1 MTDTDSKTSETSTE
15 EVAPVG
21 SQAST
26 SSTETVENGSPASPS
41 AETASESV
49 TASES
54 AAVTEPASA
63 SEPATEVVAESVV
76 APLTEAEAESGTA
89 TVVGEAETVSG
100 DVAAEEAQ
108 ADTVTGDVSPSVGTE
123 SSAGDVEAEDGAG
136 KKKRRRR
143 RKKKGAQAG
152 ASDAPPDA
160 KSAQHH
166 APFAHLFSGGVAR
179 KHAFSVGEEIAGRVE
194 RVEHGT
200 ILVDLFGKATAVA
213 NVDEPRE
220 IPHIVHEPEP
230 PVAETAAPEG
240 VASETPAES
249 SVPETAAPLHTPVVP
264 SPAAILTPVIEAP
277 TAEMAKLVQ
286 GDASAWEFSPTEV
299 TNLPDEEIGE
309 ADTVVGA
316 QAFDPTSTSEA
327 QLAVTEP
334 PTIEADTTAET
345 EAAAAAVT
353 EAGTESPSGAEA
365 EGKTATGAEA
375 PAPEDPAEADLTLLD
390 PLPELETPPVGA
402 IFRGRIGA
410 VAESGHIAII
420 NRVIDKGAVRK
431 SLRAA
436 RDLHHRVEGV
446 VYGYNRGGFDVLVG
460 GVRAFCPASAMS
472 LTHIDDP
479 NTLVGQRC
487 EFSLPQDKGGKKSI
501 IVSRRNILE
510 KEARKKARQRMA
522 DLEVGAKLKGKVLEV
537 RDYGVLVDLGDGL
550 DGLVHMSEVSWGRG
564 VRPQDAAK
572 VGDEVD
578 VEVLKVQQ
586 ASRKDRFGRVSLS
599 MRACQPDPLEAAK
612 DTIRPGVPIKGKVVR
627 TTEFG
632 AFIQLQDNIEGLLH
646 ISELGGSRELT
657 HAKQAVSEGDEI
669 NVVIERV
676 DRQQRR
682 ISLSRLTEADAA
694 AIEAGEIEVGKAPRS
709 LKQGSLVAV
718 VVKRV
723 DHTGV
728 QVQVDG
734 MLGKRGRG
742 FIPSRELQDVRE
754 DKRKGVSQGDTI
766 EVKVIGTERDGTLR
780 CSIRARLLDDERK
793 AVREYRKESA
803 KEGLGTFGDLLKAKL
818 GSSD

>member
-1 MTDTDSKTSETSTE
+1 
-15 EVAPVG
+15 
-21 SQAST
+21 
-26 SSTETVENGSPASPS
+26 
-41 AETASESV
+41 
-49 TASES
+49 
-54 AAVTEPASA
+54 
-63 SEPATEVVAESVV
+63 
-76 APLTEAEAESGTA
+76 LTEAEAESGTA

-100 DVAAEEAQ
+100 EVAAAEAQ
-108 ADTVTGDVSPSVGTE
+108 ADTVSGDAAPGVSAE
-123 SSAGDVEAEDGAG
+123 SSAGDVEAEGAG

-160 KSAQHH
+160 KSMHHH
-166 APFAHLFSGGVAR
+166 APFLHLFSGGATR

-200 ILVDLFGKATAVA
+200 VIVDLFGKATAIA
-213 NVDEPRE
+213 DVDEPRE
-220 IPHIVHEPEP
+220 IPHIAHEAEEP
-230 PVAETAAPEG
+230 TAEAAAPETEAPAPIHTA
-240 VASETPAES
+240 VA
-249 SVPETAAPLHTPVVP
+249 P
-264 SPAAILTPVIEAP
+264 SPAVIPTPFIEAP
-277 TAEMAKLVQ
+277 TAEMAKLAE

-299 TNLPDEEIGE
+299 TNVPDEELGE

-316 QAFDPTSTSEA
+316 QAFDPMSTAEA

-334 PTIEADTTAET
+334 PTPEAVAAAAT
-345 EAAAAAVT
+345 EAATETAAGATTETAAA
-353 EAGTESPSGAEA
+353 AETAAATVA
-365 EGKTATGAEA
+365 EGAGAGENETEGANATVSGDESVAE
-375 PAPEDPAEADLTLLD
+375 EDPADADLTLLD
-390 PLPELETPPVGA
+390 PLPELEVPQVGA

-410 VAESGHIAII
+410 VAESGHIAIV
-420 NRVIDKGAVRK
+420 NRLVDKGAVRK
-431 SLRAA
+431 ALRAA
-436 RDLHHRVEGV
+436 RDLHQRVQGV

-479 NTLVGQRC
+479 NALVGQRC

-510 KEARKKARQRMA
+510 KEARKRARKRMGE
-522 DLEVGAKLKGKVLEV
+522 LEVGAKLKGKVLEV

-578 VEVLKVQQ
+578 VEVLKIQQ

-599 MRACQPDPLEAAK
+599 MRACQPDPLDVAK
-612 DTIRPGVPIKGKVVR
+612 DTIRPGMPIKGKVVR
-627 TTEFG
+627 TTDFG
-632 AFIQLQDNIEGLLH
+632 AFIELQENIEGLLH

-657 HAKQAVSEGDEI
+657 HAKQAVTEGDEI
-669 NVVIERV
+669 YVVVERV

-682 ISLSRLTEADAA
+682 ISLSKLTEADAA

-718 VVKRV
+718 IVKRV
-723 DHTGV
+723 DHSGV

-742 FIPSRELQDVRE
+742 FIPSRELQDVRD
-754 DKRKGVSQGDTI
+754 DKRKGVSQGDAI

-803 KEGLGTFGDLLKAKL
+803 KQGLGTFGDLLKAKL
-818 GSSD
+818 GGGSD

>member
-1 MTDTDSKTSETSTE
+1 MT
-15 EVAPVG
+15 AG
-21 SQAST
+21 S
-26 SSTETVENGSPASPS
+26 
-41 AETASESV
+41 
-49 TASES
+49 
-54 AAVTEPASA
+54 
-63 SEPATEVVAESVV
+63 
-76 APLTEAEAESGTA
+76 
-89 TVVGEAETVSG
+89 VGEAETVSG
-100 DVAAEEAQ
+100 DVAAAEAQ
-108 ADTVTGDVSPSVGTE
+108 ADTEAGDAAPDVSTE
-123 SSAGDVEAEDGAG
+123 SSAGDVEAEGAG

-160 KSAQHH
+160 KSTQHH
-166 APFAHLFSGGVAR
+166 APFLHLFSGGVTR

-200 ILVDLFGKATAVA
+200 ILVDLFGKATAVV

-220 IPHIVHEPEP
+220 IPHIVREAEGQAAEAAASDVVESPRKEGAAHP
-230 PVAETAAPEG
+230 PRVEEA
-240 VASETPAES
+240 PAEPA
-249 SVPETAAPLHTPVVP
+249 VPEARAPMHTPVVP
-264 SPAAILTPVIEAP
+264 SPAAVLTPVIEAP
-277 TAEMAKLVQ
+277 TPEMAKLVQ
-286 GDASAWEFSPTEV
+286 GDTSAWEFSPTEV
-299 TNLPDEEIGE
+299 TDVPDEEIGE

-316 QAFDPTSTSEA
+316 QAFDPTSTAEA

-334 PTIEADTTAET
+334 PTIEAVAATEAEAATETGAASET
-345 EAAAAAVT
+345 E
-353 EAGTESPSGAEA
+353 
-365 EGKTATGAEA
+365 TGALA
-375 PAPEDPAEADLTLLD
+375 AEDPAEADLTVLD
-390 PLPELETPPVGA
+390 PLPELEVPQVGA

-410 VAESGHIAII
+410 VAESGHIAIV

-431 SLRAA
+431 ALRAA

-479 NTLVGQRC
+479 NALVGQRC

-510 KEARKKARQRMA
+510 KESRKKARERMA
-522 DLEVGAKLKGKVLEV
+522 ALEVGTKLEGKVLEV

-550 DGLVHMSEVSWGRG
+550 DGLVHMSEVSWSRG

-572 VGDEVD
+572 VGDEVN

-612 DTIRPGVPIKGKVVR
+612 DTIRPGMPIKGKVVR
-627 TTEFG
+627 TTDFG
-632 AFIQLQDNIEGLLH
+632 AFIQLQDDIEGLLH

-669 NVVIERV
+669 HVVIERV

-694 AIEAGEIEVGKAPRS
+694 AIEAGEVEVGKAPRS
-709 LKQGSLVAV
+709 LKQGTMVPV
-718 VVKRV
+718 IVKRV

-728 QVQVDG
+728 QVQVAG

-742 FIPSRELQDVRE
+742 FIPSRELQDLRD

-803 KEGLGTFGDLLKAKL
+803 KQGLGTFGDLLKAKL
-818 GSSD
+818 GGGSD

>member
-1 MTDTDSKTSETSTE
+1 VT
-15 EVAPVG
+15 
-21 SQAST
+21 
-26 SSTETVENGSPASPS
+26 
-41 AETASESV
+41 ESV
-49 TASES
+49 TAE
-54 AAVTEPASA
+54 ADTVAGG
-63 SEPATEVVAESVV
+63 VVA
-76 APLTEAEAESGTA
+76 A
-89 TVVGEAETVSG
+89 
-100 DVAAEEAQ
+100 EAQ
-108 ADTVTGDVSPSVGTE
+108 ADTVTGDAAPDLSTE
-123 SSAGDVEAEDGAG
+123 SSAGDLEAEGAG

-160 KSAQHH
+160 KSDAKSAHHH
-166 APFAHLFSGGVAR
+166 APFLHLFSGGTTR

-194 RVEHGT
+194 RVEHGAV
-200 ILVDLFGKATAVA
+200 IVDLFGKATAIA
-213 NVDEPRE
+213 DVDEPRE
-220 IPHIVHEPEP
+220 IPIIIHEAEAITVEASSPEAEEQP
-230 PVAETAAPEG
+230 PRPEDAADAPEG
-240 VASETPAES
+240 G
-249 SVPETAAPLHTPVVP
+249 AAPAPIHTPLVP
-264 SPAAILTPVIEAP
+264 SPAAIPTPVIQAP
-277 TAEMAKLVQ
+277 TAQMAKLAQ
-286 GDASAWEFSPTEV
+286 DDASAWEFSPTEV
-299 TNLPDEEIGE
+299 TDDDLGE

-316 QAFDPTSTSEA
+316 QAFDPTSTVEA
-327 QLAVTEP
+327 QLAATEP
-334 PTIEADTTAET
+334 PRREDAVHPPRGQEAAT
-345 EAAAAAVT
+345 EAAT
-353 EAGTESPSGAEA
+353 EAVSEAEA
-365 EGKTATGAEA
+365 ETVSAAVSETVSEAVSVPAAVSEAVSAAVSEAVSEAATGTEGETESGTAV
-375 PAPEDPAEADLTLLD
+375 PEEPADLTLLD
-390 PLPELETPPVGA
+390 PLPELEPPQVGA
-402 IFRGRIGA
+402 IFRGRIGG
-410 VAESGHIAII
+410 VAESGHIVIV
-420 NRVIDKGAVRK
+420 NRLVDKAGVRRA
-431 SLRAA
+431 LRAA
-436 RDLHHRVEGV
+436 RDQHQRVHGI

-472 LTHIDDP
+472 LAHIDDP

-487 EFSLPQDKGGKKSI
+487 EFSLPPDKGGNKKSI

-510 KEARKKARQRMA
+510 KEARKKARERMA
-522 DLEVGAKLKGKVLEV
+522 ALEVGEKLKGKVIEV

-612 DTIRPGVPIKGKVVR
+612 DTIRPGMPIKGKVVR
-627 TTEFG
+627 TTDFG
-632 AFIQLQDNIEGLLH
+632 AFIELQENIEGLLH

-657 HAKQAVSEGDEI
+657 HAKQAVTEGDEI
-669 NVVIERV
+669 HVVVERV

-709 LKQGSLVAV
+709 LKQGSIVQV

-734 MLGKRGRG
+734 MLGKRGRA
-742 FIPSRELQDVRE
+742 FIPGRELQDVRD

-803 KEGLGTFGDLLKAKL
+803 KQGLGTFGDLLKAKL
-818 GSSD
+818 GGSD

>member
-1 MTDTDSKTSETSTE
+1 
-15 EVAPVG
+15 
-21 SQAST
+21 
-26 SSTETVENGSPASPS
+26 
-41 AETASESV
+41 
-49 TASES
+49 
-54 AAVTEPASA
+54 
-63 SEPATEVVAESVV
+63 
-76 APLTEAEAESGTA
+76 LTEAEAESGTA

-100 DVAAEEAQ
+100 EVAAAEAQ
-108 ADTVTGDVSPSVGTE
+108 ADTVSGDAAPGVSAE
-123 SSAGDVEAEDGAG
+123 SSAGDVEAEGAG

-160 KSAQHH
+160 KSMHHH
-166 APFAHLFSGGVAR
+166 APFLHLFSGGATR

-200 ILVDLFGKATAVA
+200 VIVDLFGKATAIA
-213 NVDEPRE
+213 DVDEPRE
-220 IPHIVHEPEP
+220 IPHIAHEAEEP
-230 PVAETAAPEG
+230 TAEAAAPETEAPAPIHTA
-240 VASETPAES
+240 VA
-249 SVPETAAPLHTPVVP
+249 P
-264 SPAAILTPVIEAP
+264 SPAVIPTPFIEAP
-277 TAEMAKLVQ
+277 TAEMAKLAE

-299 TNLPDEEIGE
+299 TNVPDEELGE

-316 QAFDPTSTSEA
+316 QAFDPMSTAEA

-334 PTIEADTTAET
+334 PTPEAV
-345 EAAAAAVT
+345 AAAAT
-353 EAGTESPSGAEA
+353 EGAGENETEGANATVSGDESVAE
-365 EGKTATGAEA
+365 
-375 PAPEDPAEADLTLLD
+375 EDPADADLTLLD
-390 PLPELETPPVGA
+390 PLPELEVPQVGA

-410 VAESGHIAII
+410 VAESGHIAIV
-420 NRVIDKGAVRK
+420 NRLVDKGAVRK
-431 SLRAA
+431 ALRAA
-436 RDLHHRVEGV
+436 RDLHQRVQGV

-479 NTLVGQRC
+479 NALVGQRC

-510 KEARKKARQRMA
+510 KEARKRARKRMGE
-522 DLEVGAKLKGKVLEV
+522 LEVGAKLKGKVLEV

-578 VEVLKVQQ
+578 VEVLKIQQ

-599 MRACQPDPLEAAK
+599 MRACQPDPLDVAK
-612 DTIRPGVPIKGKVVR
+612 DTIRPGMPIKGKVVR
-627 TTEFG
+627 TTDFG
-632 AFIQLQDNIEGLLH
+632 AFIELQENIEGLLH

-657 HAKQAVSEGDEI
+657 HAKQAVTEGDEI
-669 NVVIERV
+669 YVVVERV

-682 ISLSRLTEADAA
+682 ISLSKLTEADAA

-718 VVKRV
+718 IVKRV
-723 DHTGV
+723 DHSGV

-742 FIPSRELQDVRE
+742 FIPSRELQDVRD
-754 DKRKGVSQGDTI
+754 DKRKGVSQGDAI

-803 KEGLGTFGDLLKAKL
+803 KQGLGTFGDLLKAKL
-818 GSSD
+818 GGGSD

>member
-1 MTDTDSKTSETSTE
+1 MTDTDSNTSETSTK
-15 EVAPVG
+15 EVTPVE
-21 SQAST
+21 SQAPT
-26 SSTETVENGSPASPS
+26 SSNETFENGSAAPAVTESASESAAEPV
-41 AETASESV
+41 AETASESAAE

-54 AAVTEPASA
+54 AAEPAS
-63 SEPATEVVAESVV
+63 ELESV
-76 APLTEAEAESGTA
+76 TA
-89 TVVGEAETVSG
+89 GSVGEAETVSG
-100 DVAAEEAQ
+100 DVAAAEAQ
-108 ADTVTGDVSPSVGTE
+108 ADTEAGDAAPDVSTE
-123 SSAGDVEAEDGAG
+123 SSAGDVEAEGAG

-160 KSAQHH
+160 KSTQHH
-166 APFAHLFSGGVAR
+166 APFLHLFSGGVTR

-200 ILVDLFGKATAVA
+200 ILVDLFGKATAVV

-220 IPHIVHEPEP
+220 IPHIVRE
-230 PVAETAAPEG
+230 AEGQAAEAA
-240 VASETPAES
+240 ASDVVESEAPAEPA
-249 SVPETAAPLHTPVVP
+249 VPEARAPMHTPVVP

-277 TAEMAKLVQ
+277 TPEMAKLVQ
-286 GDASAWEFSPTEV
+286 GDTSAWEFSPTEV
-299 TNLPDEEIGE
+299 TDVPDEEIGE

-316 QAFDPTSTSEA
+316 QAFDPTSTAEA

-334 PTIEADTTAET
+334 PTIEAVAAT
-345 EAAAAAVT
+345 EAATA
-353 EAGTESPSGAEA
+353 AEA
-365 EGKTATGAEA
+365 ATETGAASETETGA
-375 PAPEDPAEADLTLLD
+375 LAAEDPAEADLTVLD
-390 PLPELETPPVGA
+390 PLPELEVPQVGA

-410 VAESGHIAII
+410 VAESGHIAIV

-431 SLRAA
+431 ALRAA

-479 NTLVGQRC
+479 NALVGQRC

-510 KEARKKARQRMA
+510 KESRKKARERMA
-522 DLEVGAKLKGKVLEV
+522 ALEVGTKLEGKVLEV

-550 DGLVHMSEVSWGRG
+550 DGLVHMSEVSWSRG

-572 VGDEVD
+572 VGDEVN

-612 DTIRPGVPIKGKVVR
+612 DTIRPGMPIKGKVVR
-627 TTEFG
+627 TTDFG
-632 AFIQLQDNIEGLLH
+632 AFIQLQDDIEGLLH

-669 NVVIERV
+669 HVVIERV

-694 AIEAGEIEVGKAPRS
+694 AIEAGEVEVGKAPRS
-709 LKQGSLVAV
+709 LKQGTMVPV
-718 VVKRV
+718 IVKRV

-728 QVQVDG
+728 QVQVAG

-742 FIPSRELQDVRE
+742 FIPSRELQDLRD

-803 KEGLGTFGDLLKAKL
+803 KQGLGTFGDLLKAKL
-818 GSSD
+818 GGGSD

>member
-1 MTDTDSKTSETSTE
+1 MTDTDSKTSETSAK
-15 EVAPVG
+15 EVEPVE
-21 SQAST
+21 SQAPT
-26 SSTETVENGSPASPS
+26 SSSETVEN
-41 AETASESV
+41 
-49 TASES
+49 ES
-54 AAVTEPASA
+54 AAAGVTVAATVTVAAAEP
-63 SEPATEVVAESVV
+63 VAESVAEPV
-76 APLTEAEAESGTA
+76 AESVAEPVAEPVTESETGGVPAEADTLA
-89 TVVGEAETVSG
+89 GEV
-100 DVAAEEAQ
+100 VAAEGQ
-108 ADTVTGDVSPSVGTE
+108 ADTVTGDAAPDASTE
-123 SSAGDVEAEDGAG
+123 SSTGDVEAEGAG

-160 KSAQHH
+160 KSAHHH
-166 APFAHLFSGGVAR
+166 APFLHLFSSGATR

-200 ILVDLFGKATAVA
+200 IIVDLFGKATAIVD
-213 NVDEPRE
+213 VDEPRE
-220 IPHIVHEPEP
+220 IPTVFHEAEEPLRKDDAEHPPRGGEADSPEEQEAP
-230 PVAETAAPEG
+230 REEDAEHLPAGEESAAPI
-240 VASETPAES
+240 
-249 SVPETAAPLHTPVVP
+249 HTPVIQASAV
-264 SPAAILTPVIEAP
+264 
-277 TAEMAKLVQ
+277 EMAKLAE

-299 TNLPDEEIGE
+299 TDVPDEELGE

-316 QAFDPTSTSEA
+316 QAFDPTSTVEA

-334 PTIEADTTAET
+334 PSIEAAT
-345 EAAAAAVT
+345 EAAAAT
-353 EAGTESPSGAEA
+353 EAGAESGTEAQGEPVM
-365 EGKTATGAEA
+365 
-375 PAPEDPAEADLTLLD
+375 PEEPADLTLLD
-390 PLPELETPPVGA
+390 PLPELEPPQVGA

-410 VAESGHIAII
+410 VAESGHIAIV
-420 NRVIDKGAVRK
+420 NRVVDKAGVRK
-431 SLRAA
+431 ALRAA
-436 RDLHHRVEGV
+436 RDLHHRVQGV

-472 LTHIDDP
+472 LAHIDDP
-479 NTLVGQRC
+479 NALVGQRC
-487 EFSLPQDKGGKKSI
+487 EFSLPQDKGGNKKSI

-510 KEARKKARQRMA
+510 KESRKKARERMGE
-522 DLEVGAKLKGKVLEV
+522 LEVGTRLKGKVLEV

-564 VRPQDAAK
+564 VRPHDAAK

-612 DTIRPGVPIKGKVVR
+612 DAIRPGMPIKGKVVR
-627 TTEFG
+627 TTDFG
-632 AFIQLQDNIEGLLH
+632 AFIELQENIEGLLH

-657 HAKQAVSEGDEI
+657 HAKQAVTEGDEI
-669 NVVIERV
+669 TVVVERV

-682 ISLSRLTEADAA
+682 ISLSRLSDADAA
-694 AIEAGEIEVGKAPRS
+694 ALEAGEIEVGKAPRS
-709 LKQGSLVAV
+709 LKQGSLVSV

-728 QVQVDG
+728 QIQVDG

-742 FIPSRELQDVRE
+742 FIPSRELQDVRD
-754 DKRKGVSQGDTI
+754 DKRKGVSQGDVI

-818 GSSD
+818 GGGAD